1 MSLSEIP
8 SDARVFIDA
17 NIFVYHFSGPT
28 ELTPA
33 CSAFLR
39 RIEEGSLAAFTSLTV
54 LAEVLHRLMIIEA
67 TETLQTEAK
76 QVLRFLKEHPAE
88 VRKLTKHL
96 VVPEKIQAIG
106 VQFLAPTL
114 DDLLASQHYKR
125 TLGFLT
131 NDAINLAVMRAHHL
145 THLAT
150 NDPDFSRVD
159 ALTIWKPSPE
169 SPSGSGAQAQRP
181 VQ

>member
-1 MSLSEIP
+1 MTLSEIP
-8 SDARVFIDA
+8 SDTRVFIDA

-28 ELTPA
+28 ELTPT

-39 RIEEGSLAAFTSLTV
+39 RVEGGNLAAFTSLTV

-76 QVLRFLKEHPAE
+76 QVVRFLKEHPAE
-88 VRKLTKHL
+88 VRKLTRHL

-106 VQFLAPTL
+106 VHIIAPTV
-114 DDLLASQHYKR
+114 DDLLASQAFKAGF
-125 TLGFLT
+125 GFLT
-131 NDAINLAVMRAHHL
+131 NDAINLAVMKSHDL

-150 NDPDFSRVD
+150 NDPDFARVD
-159 ALTIWKPSPE
+159 GLTTWKPSPVA
-169 SPSGSGAQAQRP
+169 PSA
-181 VQ
+181 